1 MLIWLISI
9 LCLLFCKNVLTT
21 EGDEGNWWQPHPAV
35 LQRRRHVVADEIAAG
50 VGQPDSLVSNG
61 TPACNALAP
70 LHCTAAAIP
79 ESLLFT
85 SSDPGAH
92 RPPPPSPCQRG
103 WGWRVPVFRAGAAER
118 EDTRVV
124 CAWADKVGPPCQC
137 ASEMVLHYSSSS
149 PRISSRTKSITK
161 PIAQPNTT
169 NCFFRATYSFRPIKM
184 VRFENLI
191 YVSSCDK

>member
-1 MLIWLISI
+1 MFLPQKETREIGGSPILLCCNGGGMWWPTKLLPASVSLIASSAMAR
-9 LCLLFCKNVLTT
+9 
-21 EGDEGNWWQPHPAV
+21 PPAM
-35 LQRRRHVVADEIAAG
+35 H
-50 VGQPDSLVSNG
+50 
-61 TPACNALAP
+61 
-70 LHCTAAAIP
+70 LHRCTAPPPPFQTP

-169 NCFFRATYSFRPIKM
+169 NCFFRATYSFRPMKM
-184 VRFENLI
+184 VRLENLI